1 MKKINLQYLEEHMD
15 EVLDN
20 ARNGESYFIQTPDGE
35 IALVPAKDRLKSC
48 IESGTAVPIEDS
60 HLWNH
65 DDGA

>member
-1 MKKINLQYLEEHMD
+1 MKRINLQYLEEHFE
-15 EVLDN
+15 EVIHN
-20 ARNGESYFIQTPDGE
+20 AQMGETYFIQTPDGE
-35 IALVPAKDRLKSC
+35 IALVPDKERLKAC

>member
-1 MKKINLQYLEEHMD
+1 MKKINLQYLEENFED
-15 EVLDN
+15 VLDK
-20 ARNGESYFIQTPDGE
+20 ARNGETYFIQTPEGE
-35 IALVPAKDRLKSC
+35 IALIPDKERLKSC